1 MHSLPPN
8 PKKAIYFPMEAL
20 WLHSDGQQ
28 TEFILS
34 QDLFLSNLSA
44 DLVPVCTNDVQSHHT
59 PWNAMNPLNCT
70 LPWLKHSQSFAF
82 SSDGM
87 QINADEVEKYNKLA
101 RMKIN
106 CWRVSFLRVR
116 FETIVSLAVVEV
128 GSVVEA
134 KKRGVMKSSLAWL
147 LHRCL
152 FAVYFSS
159 FSRLKLHEDFS
170 RFSDSETRK
179 SFLIIEKVSEA

>member
-1 MHSLPPN
+1 MHSLPPQ
-8 PKKAIYFPMEAL
+8 PQKAIYFPLEAL

-28 TEFILS
+28 AEFILS
-34 QDLFLSNLSA
+34 QDLFSSNLSA
-44 DLVPVCTNDVQSHHT
+44 SLVPVCTNDVKSHQT

-70 LPWLKHSQSFAF
+70 LSWLKHSQSLAF
-82 SSDGM
+82 STDGM

-134 KKRGVMKSSLAWL
+134 KKRGVMKSSLLAVASL
-147 LHRCL
+147 FVCCL
-152 FAVYFSS
+152 FFKFLEIKTSWRL
-159 FSRLKLHEDFS
+159 FEIFTDSR
-170 RFSDSETRK
+170 TRK
-179 SFLIIEKVSEA
+179 CFLIIEKVSEA